1 MTNDDSLSS
10 AIRERP
16 SPRPTLLVFE
26 VLGRIAK
33 ADMEEMA
40 QRVGQAFDAY
50 DKIDILL
57 IMSNFEGVETGAV
70 FDRDA
75 LSAQVRSI
83 SHVRKYGVV
92 GAPVWARAMIEFSD
106 FLLPV
111 DARTFDLEEEGV
123 AWAWIDA
130 APEV

>member
-1 MTNDDSLSS
+1 MTNDDSLSF

-26 VLGRIAK
+26 VLRRIAK

-75 LSAQVRSI
+75 LAAQVRSI
-83 SHVRKYGVV
+83 SLS
-92 GAPVWARAMIEFSD
+92 A
-106 FLLPV
+106 
-111 DARTFDLEEEGV
+111 TT
-123 AWAWIDA
+123 AWLG
-130 APEV
+130 PPFGHGQ